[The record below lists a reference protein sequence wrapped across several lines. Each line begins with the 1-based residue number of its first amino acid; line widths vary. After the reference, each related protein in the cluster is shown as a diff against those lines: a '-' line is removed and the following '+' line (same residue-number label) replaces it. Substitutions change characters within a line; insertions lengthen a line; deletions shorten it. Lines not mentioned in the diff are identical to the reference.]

1 MEQDKIRELRER
13 ADKAEKEIV
22 LLEDQLR
29 NLKSGNANQ
38 QTSEDQD
45 EVEKLQAENSK
56 LQYRINILK
65 RAYDEGMNQTSTA
78 KKPALANS
86 KGMLNIQGELEKL
99 FALAIQKAFP
109 VLGNLNVTVAPT
121 IPKFG
126 DYQFNGAMNISQL
139 LKSKEVKLNPREV
152 ATALVA
158 AVPTN
163 SVIEKMDLAGP
174 GFINIVLKKAILNQ
188 QLQILLQQGVQPPSD
203 IDPKRVIIDFSSP
216 NIAKEMHVGHLR
228 STIIGDSIARLLE
241 FLGHDVVRLNHVG
254 DWGTQ
259 FGMLLAHLED
269 NFPTFAT
276 ETPPIGDLQ
285 AFYKASKIRF
295 DSDAEFKK
303 RAYACV
309 VKLQAHDPIYIKGWQ
324 AICDVS
330 RKEFQKIYDRLG
342 IKLNERGES
351 FYQVLMKTTVD
362 LLDKGGFLQEDDGRK
377 IMFAPPLSVPLT
389 VVKSD
394 NGFTYDTSDMAAIRQ
409 RIQDE
414 KANWIIYVTDLGQA
428 GHFDLIFAAAQL
440 AGWLDRQTTRIDHVG
455 FGVVLGEDK
464 KKFKSRSSETVRLV
478 DLLDEGLRRAKEKLI
493 EKERDKVLSPQEL
506 ESAQRSV
513 AYGCI
518 KYADLSHS
526 RSNDYIFSFDKMLED
541 KGNTAVYLL
550 YAYTRIR
557 SIGRTANVTAEQV
570 QEAARKGFP
579 LEHEKE
585 VKLAKL
591 LLRFPEIIVRI
602 TQDLFLHPLCEYLYE
617 VSTTF
622 SEFYDVCY
630 CVEKDRTTGEIVKVN
645 MDRMALCEATALIMA
660 QCFALLGLDPVEK
673 M

>member
-1 MEQDKIRELRER
+1 
-13 ADKAEKEIV
+13 
-22 LLEDQLR
+22 
-29 NLKSGNANQ
+29 LKSGNVAAVNQ
-38 QTSEDQD
+38 QNPEDSD
-45 EVEKLQAENSK
+45 EIEKLQAENTK
-56 LQYRINILK
+56 LQYRISILK
-65 RAYDEGMNQTSTA
+65 RAHAEGSTQMA
-78 KKPALANS
+78 SVKKPVASNTN
-86 KGMLNIQGELEKL
+86 GMLNIQRELEKL
-99 FALAIQKAFP
+99 FSAAVQQAFP
-109 VLGNLNVTVAPT
+109 VLGEINVIVVPT

-139 LKSKEVKLNPREV
+139 LKSKDVKLNPREV
-152 ATALVA
+152 AAAVVA
-158 AVPTN
+158 AVPSN
-163 SVIEKMDLAGP
+163 KIIEKMDLAGP
-174 GFINIVLKKAILNQ
+174 GFVNILLAKAVLSE
-188 QLQILLQQGVQPPSD
+188 QLQILLKEGVRPPVD

-241 FLGHDVVRLNHVG
+241 FLGHDVLRLNHVG

-285 AFYKASKIRF
+285 AFYKASKVRF
-295 DSDAEFKK
+295 DSDADFKK

-309 VKLQAHDPIYIKGWQ
+309 VKLQAHDPVYIKGWQ

-342 IKLNERGES
+342 IQLQERGES
-351 FYQVLMKTTVD
+351 FYQDLMKVTVD
-362 LLDKGGFLQEDDGRK
+362 ILDKGGFLQEDEGRK

-389 VVKSD
+389 IVKSD

-414 KANWIIYVTDLGQA
+414 KAEWIIYVTDLGQA

-440 AGWLDRQTTRIDHVG
+440 AGLLDRQKTRIDHVG

-493 EKERDKVLSPQEL
+493 EKERDKILTPEEL

-550 YAYTRIR
+550 YMYTRIR
-557 SIGRTANVTAEQV
+557 SIGRTANVTPEQV
-570 QEAARKGFP
+570 QEAASKGFP

-630 CVEKDRTTGEIVKVN
+630 CVEKDRTTGEIVKIN

-660 QCFALLGLDPVEK
+660 QCFALLGLDPVQK